1 MTNSSSE
8 ADKPIN
14 VAVDAMGGDNAPEEV
29 VLGAV
34 ESAKEGTNIFLV
46 GSPDQVQPLLQ
57 NLDISGLPLQFVPSE
72 GGKLP

>member
-34 ESAKEGTNIFLV
+34 ESAKEWTNIFLV
-46 GSPDQVQPLLQ
+46 G
-57 NLDISGLPLQFVPSE
+57 
-72 GGKLP
+72 